1 MISTEQ
7 TGVPAGSMLLDVDGV
22 KLAVCREGSGQPVIC
37 LHAIGHGGGD
47 FAGFAAAF
55 RAQFEIIRI
64 DWPGQ
69 GRSGPDG
76 VPTSA
81 TRYAQLLNGV
91 VDQLGIVD
99 PIIVGNSIG
108 GAAAILHSARR
119 PVRALVLC
127 DTGGLVRVSA
137 FVRMTCACFVA
148 FFRAGER
155 GTRWFAWAFAAYYR
169 VLVLPQPAAADQRER
184 IIRSGPAIAR
194 ILREAW
200 QSFGQADADLR
211 AKAEALDVPAWF
223 AWAKSD
229 RVIPLL
235 MCMPS
240 IRRMKRAQLTKFR
253 GGHSAF
259 LEDPEAFNAG
269 FRQFSAA
276 LKQPDGA
283 L

>member
-7 TGVPAGSMLLDVDGV
+7 AGVPAGSMILDVDGV
-22 KLAVCREGSGQPVIC
+22 KLAVCREGSGPPVIC

-55 RAQFEIIRI
+55 RSQFEIIRI

-69 GRSGPDG
+69 GRSGPDT

-81 TRYAQLLNGV
+81 ARYAQLLDGV
-91 VDQLGIVD
+91 VDRLGIAA

-108 GAAAILHSARR
+108 GAAAILHAAQR

-148 FFRAGER
+148 FFRGGER
-155 GTRWFAWAFAAYYR
+155 GARWFGRAFALYYR
-169 VLVLPQPAAADQRER
+169 LLVLPQTSAAEQRER

-194 ILREAW
+194 VLREAW
-200 QSFGQADADLR
+200 QSFGRPDADLR
-211 AKAEALDVPAWF
+211 AKAEALDVPVWV

-229 RVIPLL
+229 RVIPLP

-240 IRRMKRAQLTKFR
+240 IRRMKRAQVSRFR
-253 GGHSAF
+253 GGHAAF
-259 LEDPEAFNAG
+259 LEDPEAFNTG
-269 FRQFSAA
+269 FRQFAQSIGQASR
-276 LKQPDGA
+276 PG
-283 L
+283 